1 MAKYKTEST
10 FVYAERL
17 EENMDVFITAFT
29 AVPGKAGDW
38 VVTAQNGYKAV
49 VIDPVFREL
58 FTLVTDG
65 E

>member
-1 MAKYKTEST
+1 
-10 FVYAERL
+10 
-17 EENMDVFITAFT
+17 MDVFITAFT
-29 AVPGKAGDW
+29 AVLGKAGDW